1 MTVPVVILVGG
12 SQKQKTKFYTHFTS
26 GIYTFPTTRFSIRS
40 TDNTSYNIILI
51 DTPGL
56 REFQRE
62 YEYCWEG
69 IFRLANIILNFGDW
83 SPDYV
88 YGTRPKDMPIMMT
101 WSGDHNETME
111 RIINRVQ

>member
-1 MTVPVVILVGG
+1 MSIPVVILVGRT
-12 SQKQKTKFYTHFTS
+12 QQQKTKFYTHFTS
-26 GIYTFPTTRFSIRS
+26 GIYTFPTTRINIR
-40 TDNTSYNIILI
+40 TINNTSPTIVLV

-56 REFQRE
+56 RELRNP

-69 IFRLANIILNFGDW
+69 IFHLATIILNFGDW
-83 SPDYV
+83 SPDEV
-88 YGTRPKDMPIMMT
+88 HGTPPKNMPIMMT